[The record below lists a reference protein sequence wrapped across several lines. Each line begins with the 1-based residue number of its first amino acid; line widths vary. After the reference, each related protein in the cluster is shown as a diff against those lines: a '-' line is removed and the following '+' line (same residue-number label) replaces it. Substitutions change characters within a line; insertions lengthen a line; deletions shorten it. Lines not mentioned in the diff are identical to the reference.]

1 MKTLFVLLPPA
12 PVTPRSAWAYLESP
26 DGRQAGRFASATA
39 SSLPRPRGW
48 DAQVLLVVPA
58 AALSWHAVT
67 WPRGLASGSARL
79 RAALEGLL
87 EEQLLDEPATLH
99 FAIEP
104 GARAEAVSWVAVMDR
119 EWLAT
124 ALSLL
129 EAQGLTVSR
138 IVPELSP
145 MPRPQSQPGQV
156 QGQVQVHALAHEGD
170 AAHGQVIVSS
180 AQGVQVLPL
189 SPDALPLLPPLSDDT
204 LCYAEPAVAAHAE
217 SLLER
222 PMLLQPTP
230 QRWLDAA
237 LTGWDL
243 AQFELGQSRRR
254 RAGRQFARAWDQA
267 WTSRPWRPVRW
278 GLLALVLL
286 QVAGLQARA
295 WQERSALRQQ
305 QESLTALLR
314 QSFPQVRTV
323 MDAPAQM
330 DRAVQQLRRGTGETT
345 LADLEPL
352 LSALALA
359 APQAQVSQIEFREG
373 ELRARGAAVDAHA
386 LEAAL
391 RERGLGAVR
400 EGDSWRLQPRD
411 PA

>member
-12 PVTPRSAWAYLESP
+12 PVTPRSAWACLESP

-67 WPRGLASGSARL
+67 WPRGLASGSPRL

-87 EEQLLDEPATLH
+87 EEQLLDDPATLH

-104 GARAEAVSWVAVMDR
+104 GGRADAASWVAVMDR
-119 EWLAT
+119 EWLGS

-145 MPRPQSQPGQV
+145 MPRPQSPA
-156 QGQVQVHALAHEGD
+156 QGQVQIHALAHEGD
-170 AAHGQVIVSS
+170 AAHGQLIVSS

-189 SPDALPLLPPLSDDT
+189 SPDALPLLPPLAEDT

-222 PMLLQPTP
+222 PVLLQPTP

-237 LTGWDL
+237 QTGWDL
-243 AQFELGQSRRR
+243 AQFELAQSRRR
-254 RAGRQFARAWDQA
+254 RAGREIARAWDQA
-267 WTSRPWRPVRW
+267 WTSSPWRPVRW

-295 WQERSALRQQ
+295 WQERGALRRQ
-305 QESLTALLR
+305 QESLAALLR
-314 QSFPQVRTV
+314 QSFPQTRTV
-323 MDAPAQM
+323 VDAPAQM
-330 DRAVQQLRRGTGETT
+330 ERAVQQLRRGTGEATQ
-345 LADLEPL
+345 ADLEPL

-359 APQAQVSQIEFREG
+359 APQAQLTQIEFRDG
-373 ELRARGAAVDAHA
+373 ELRARGTALDASQ
-386 LEAAL
+386 LEPAL
-391 RERGLGAVR
+391 RARGLNAAR
-400 EGDSWRLQPRD
+400 EGDTWRLRPRD

>member
-12 PVTPRSAWAYLESP
+12 PVTSRSAWAYLESP
-26 DGRQAGRFASATA
+26 DGRQAGRFASATS

-67 WPRGLASGSARL
+67 WPRGLASGSPRL

-104 GARAEAVSWVAVMDR
+104 GAHAGAVSWVAVMDR
-119 EWLAT
+119 QWLMT

-145 MPRPQSQPGQV
+145 IPRLQS
-156 QGQVQVHALAHEGD
+156 QVQVHALAHEGD

-189 SPDALPLLPPLSDDT
+189 SPDALPLLPPLGDDT

-237 LTGWDL
+237 LSGWDL

-267 WTSRPWRPVRW
+267 WTSGPWRPVRW

-305 QESLTALLR
+305 QDSLAALLR

-323 MDAPAQM
+323 VDAPAQM
-330 DRAVQQLRRGTGETT
+330 ERAVQQLRRGTGETT
-345 LADLEPL
+345 PADLEPL

-359 APQAQVSQIEFREG
+359 APQAQVTQIEFRGG
-373 ELRARGAAVDAHA
+373 ELRARGDAFDA
-386 LEAAL
+386 RTLEPAL
-391 RERGLGAVR
+391 RERSLGAVR
-400 EGDSWRLQPRD
+400 DGDAWRLRPRD